1 MLDADEAVE
10 LRTLQARAYGRA
22 GALNAAEA
30 ARLRELESAKTR
42 VATPPEATR
51 PEPRAPEPARDAPA
65 TTSDAVPV
73 GAAVGAGEEI
83 SSPAEPPVTRPPR
96 DDSAL
101 AALRQHWRLAAAI
114 TGVFVVIGL
123 VLGWLL
129 FADRGPAPMQLSA
142 QQEQWQSA
150 IVASGD
156 FDPGSVRAVAE
167 DEGVVIWF
175 ATKNERA
182 DVCLV
187 LGHEDATA
195 PACTT
200 QEQAEI
206 LGLTARLTKP
216 VSQNQTY
223 DIEAQMFLTHGG
235 EPAVITRSYIT
246 SPQSTSMFAS
256 PEEADA
262 ATTLA
267 EETGLE
273 RRTITVVGYDD
284 GVPIWTGVDMSTQRF
299 CLVYDGS
306 MPDPPMACDE
316 GLMLADA
323 DRTLVLDVVDD
334 AETTRYE
341 YQFGYGQQYLT
352 VTRGWEGDD
361 AAGE

>member
-1 MLDADEAVE
+1 MLDADESVE

-30 ARLRELESAKTR
+30 ARLRELQSAKTR
-42 VATPPEATR
+42 VAKP
-51 PEPRAPEPARDAPA
+51 PEPRGAETPAPDPVRPAPPTTADARPRAHEA
-65 TTSDAVPV
+65 TGKA
-73 GAAVGAGEEI
+73 
-83 SSPAEPPVTRPPR
+83 SPEPPVTASPR
-96 DDSAL
+96 GDSAI

-114 TGVFVVIGL
+114 TAAFVVMGL
-123 VLGWLL
+123 VLGWLF

-150 IVASGD
+150 IVSSGD
-156 FDPGSVRAVAE
+156 FDPGSVRAVTE
-167 DEGVVIWF
+167 EEGVVIWF

-187 LGHEDATA
+187 LAHEDATA

-200 QEQAEI
+200 REQAMI
-206 LGLTARLTKP
+206 QGVTARLTKP

-246 SPQSTSMFAS
+246 SPQSSSMFAS

-262 ATTLA
+262 ATALA
-267 EETGLE
+267 ERTGLD
-273 RRTITVVGYDD
+273 RRTILVVGYDD
-284 GVPIWTGVDMSTQRF
+284 EVPIWTGVDMSTQRY

-306 MPDPPMACDE
+306 MPDPPMTCDDS
-316 GLMLADA
+316 LMLADA
-323 DRTLVLDVVDD
+323 DRTLVLDVVDN